1 MACKDFLCI
10 LTIQQNCV
18 SVNSVVVTSNQT
30 FINSWFKFNYLNLDL
45 KIIATDLVIN
55 ERLEQKESKKKL
67 RKSACDRF
75 SEFVFAPPQGWLG
88 RSNADLST
96 FELPAG
102 YCAEALLSIK

>member
-1 MACKDFLCI
+1 MISIANTKFTVI
-10 LTIQQNCV
+10 KYFNV
-18 SVNSVVVTSNQT
+18 
-30 FINSWFKFNYLNLDL
+30 FKFNYLNLDL

-102 YCAEALLSIK
+102 YCAGALLSIK